1 MNDVCKSS
9 SLCSHSKE
17 YGFLCK
23 VVSLSQSCY
32 QIFLISMV
40 KRVNITIFLTWTIIS
55 NNQSLKSSGCSVDHP
70 LLQKFLVNVEK
81 AFILTHNS
89 PSIDTCGGLHQF
101 LCYRCKHQQFF
112 SSLVSSKFVR
122 CLHFDSL
129 FFCLSTCFPV
139 NFLHLSNGV
148 STSMQMSAPHVY

>member
-23 VVSLSQSCY
+23 VVSFSQSCY

-40 KRVNITIFLTWTIIS
+40 KKVNITIFLTWTIIS

-70 LLQKFLVNVEK
+70 LLQEFLVNVEK
-81 AFILTHNS
+81 TFILTHNS

-112 SSLVSSKFVR
+112 SSQVSSKFVR